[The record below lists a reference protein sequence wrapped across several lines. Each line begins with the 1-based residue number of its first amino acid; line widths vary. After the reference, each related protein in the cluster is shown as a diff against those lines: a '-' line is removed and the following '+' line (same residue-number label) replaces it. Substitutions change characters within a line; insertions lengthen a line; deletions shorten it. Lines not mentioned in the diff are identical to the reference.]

1 MMFSTSDGSLE
12 SILHFDPTREDLYAY
27 YDAAYPPHATIYS
40 LEDSIKHFYGGM
52 TIVLGLA
59 GNAIPALG
67 SIYSASFST
76 QQGDLLPTL
85 RIETELMD

>member
-1 MMFSTSDGSLE
+1 
-12 SILHFDPTREDLYAY
+12 
-27 YDAAYPPHATIYS
+27 
-40 LEDSIKHFYGGM
+40 M